1 MTKRFCCELLRLRT
15 MSMINLLFRLRPHLL
30 PLPIIILTSGC
41 AHYFGYERVAYG
53 QCAYRIQ
60 SGDCFDT
67 QVDDADLLQLNFA
80 AADQLIQ
87 AANLSNRLKTH
98 HRFVIT
104 TLADINDLSESTA
117 LGRLISEQI
126 TERFVQ
132 NRYDVF
138 DARLHSRLIVSE
150 AGEFVLSRQLREIG
164 RAQKAEFLIAG
175 TYAVG
180 ETQVYV
186 TLKMLSFINGKI
198 IASQAYRLPKDA
210 NVRVLLK
217 KYLWW

>member
-1 MTKRFCCELLRLRT
+1 MTKSFCCELLRHRP
-15 MSMINLLFRLRPHLL
+15 MSMINLTFRPQYFLLLFA
-30 PLPIIILTSGC
+30 IISISGC
-41 AHYFGYERVAYG
+41 ARYFGYERVAYG

-60 SGDCFDT
+60 SGDCFNSQEDT
-67 QVDDADLLQLNFA
+67 TNLLQLNFD
-80 AADQLIQ
+80 AADRLIQ
-87 AANLSNRLKTH
+87 AANFSNRLKNK

-132 NRYDVF
+132 KHYDVF
-138 DARLHSRLIVSE
+138 DARLHSRLMVSDE
-150 AGEFVLSRQLREIG
+150 GEFVLSRQLREIG
-164 RAQKAEFLIAG
+164 RTQKAEFLIAG

-186 TLKMLSFINGKI
+186 TLKMLSFINAKVV
-198 IASQAYRLPKDA
+198 ASQAYSLPKDA
-210 NVRVLLK
+210 NVRALLK
-217 KYLWW
+217 EYLWW

>member
-1 MTKRFCCELLRLRT
+1 
-15 MSMINLLFRLRPHLL
+15 MSMINLLFKPHHHLL
-30 PLPIIILTSGC
+30 LLFIPMLTSGC

-60 SGDCFDT
+60 SGDCFGAQIDDT
-67 QVDDADLLQLNFA
+67 NLLQLNFE
-80 AADQLIQ
+80 AADRLIQ
-87 AANLSNRLKTH
+87 AANLSNRLKMR

-104 TLADINDLSESTA
+104 TLADVNDLSESTA

-126 TERFVQ
+126 TERFIQ

-138 DARLHSRLIVSE
+138 DARLHSRLMVSDE
-150 AGEFVLSRQLREIG
+150 GEFVLSRELREIG

-180 ETQVYV
+180 ETQVYI
-186 TLKMLSFINGKI
+186 TLKMLSFVNGKI
-198 IASQAYRLPKDA
+198 LASQAYSLPKDV
-210 NVRVLLK
+210 NVRALLQ
-217 KYLWW
+217 KYPWW